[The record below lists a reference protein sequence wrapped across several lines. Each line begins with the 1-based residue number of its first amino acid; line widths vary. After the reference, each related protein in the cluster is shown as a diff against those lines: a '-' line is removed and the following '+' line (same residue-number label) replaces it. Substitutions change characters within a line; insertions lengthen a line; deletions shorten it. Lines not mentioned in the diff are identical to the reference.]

1 MNLDI
6 IESLSDIYLIFICVL
21 FHGRV
26 LVSIQEL
33 VYVRHVE
40 DDSWPLKSS
49 IKKLTANKK
58 SKVISYNFTSKKTSK
73 KSGLA
78 LAA

>member
-1 MNLDI
+1 M
-6 IESLSDIYLIFICVL
+6 IFIFVL

-26 LVSIQEL
+26 LASIQRL

-49 IKKLTANKK
+49 IKKLTATKK
-58 SKVISYNFTSKKTSK
+58 SKVISYNFTSKKSSKTSK